1 MVALL
6 DFEKA
11 FDRVDHHFLQQELQ
25 QYGFP
30 QPFLDV
36 VQVIYTNR
44 RSRILVNGRLS
55 TPFRIQRGVL
65 QGDPLSPL
73 LFVLALE
80 PMCQL
85 LRQHSHY
92 GIKTSNRTHTGSF
105 FADDS
110 QLYAGNGKSLTRQLA
125 LVAVIL

>member
-11 FDRVDHHFLQQELQ
+11 FYRVDHNFLQQVLQ

-30 QPFLDV
+30 QPFLDD

-44 RSRILVNGRLS
+44 RSRILFNGRLS
-55 TPFRIQRGVL
+55 TLFHIQRGVL
-65 QGDPLSPL
+65 PGAPLSPL

-80 PMCQL
+80 PMCQ
-85 LRQHSHY
+85 
-92 GIKTSNRTHTGSF
+92 
-105 FADDS
+105 
-110 QLYAGNGKSLTRQLA
+110 
-125 LVAVIL
+125 